1 MPKPTAVGLPYEDVT
16 ITTHDGVKIKGY
28 VIPARRRFIPTHEL
42 QSMSSTER
50 KERGEKEVEAWT
62 EEMGNEDALEVGHS
76 ESRLIISL

>member
-1 MPKPTAVGLPYEDVT
+1 
-16 ITTHDGVKIKGY
+16 
-28 VIPARRRFIPTHEL
+28 
-42 QSMSSTER
+42 MSSTER